1 MQIAAEVAAPLSQT
15 RKVTMISSAK
25 SDVGAAKLTGEV
37 MDIVSR
43 VPEMVHKMTGIDVA
57 KVG

>member
-1 MQIAAEVAAPLSQT
+1 
-15 RKVTMISSAK
+15 MISSSK
-25 SDVGAAKLTGEV
+25 SEVGAAKLTGEV